1 MASKKEWKELIA
13 LSGKLNSS
21 LQRALTEAAERTRKL
36 TGAVS
41 LTWQA
46 AVRAKT
52 ALAGMA
58 TQASAGVARLS
69 AKLPAG
75 VTALGELGNKNALV
89 KASFTGL
96 KLAGQGALSA
106 IKAGAKLAGAGLAKL
121 AAAGIKGLGAMAK
134 TGLETASKLTE
145 VQKVVDATYGGGAGR
160 INRWSR
166 ELLSSHGLA
175 ELSAKEYSATMGA
188 LLKGAGVSGDEM
200 MVMSQNLTM
209 LTGDMASFYH
219 LQPDEM
225 FTKIRGAISGETE
238 SLKQLGI
245 HMSAANLEAYALS
258 QGIGASYS
266 SMSQGQQMVLRY
278 NYLLQQTAAAQGDF
292 SRTSGSFANQ
302 QKLLKENF
310 TQLAAKIMTGVMP
323 AAAKLMEGM
332 NQAITSMDSEA
343 LGGFVAQLT
352 DLAVQLV
359 PIAMELLPVIQS
371 LLMTIL
377 PPLLEIIRVVLPPLT
392 KFLTL
397 VISVIGKIIGVGQ
410 QILGSVAGLFA
421 GGAADAAATPGGELA
436 GFARGGFS
444 SRPAIFGEAG
454 LEAAIP
460 IRRGNPR
467 SLALLQRTAELL
479 GVAVRGRDTAPAPSP
494 AGRNTPERVPV
505 LLRFG
510 PVAAGGEDLLRRAAA
525 LLRAGA
531 REERP
536 GATGG
541 KDLLRRTGELPG
553 LRLGGGIRLT
563 YAPVIYGGD
572 SEGLQP
578 VLRRSAREML
588 AWAREEENKRRRLD
602 FGLAPVPV

>member
-1 MASKKEWKELIA
+1 MASQKELKALIT
-13 LSGKLNSS
+13 LSGKLDPS
-21 LQRALTEAAERTRKL
+21 LQKALLDAAGKTRKL
-36 TGAVS
+36 SGEMS
-41 LTWQA
+41 LTQ
-46 AVRAKT
+46 
-52 ALAGMA
+52 LAGSKVKTTLSGMA
-58 TQASAGVARLS
+58 SKASAGFAQLS
-69 AKLPAG
+69 SKLPSS
-75 VTALGELGNKNALV
+75 VTALGEIGKKNAWV
-89 KASFTGL
+89 KASFVSL

-106 IKAGAKLAGAGLAKL
+106 IKTGAKVAGVGLAAL
-121 AAAGIKGLGAMAK
+121 TAAGIMGLGIMAK
-134 TGLETASKLTE
+134 TGLDTASSLAE
-145 VQKVVDATYGGGAGR
+145 VQNVVDVTYGESAER
-160 INRWSR
+160 INQWSR
-166 ELLSSHGLA
+166 ELLNSHGLA
-175 ELSAKEYSATMGA
+175 ELSAKQYSSTMGA
-188 LLKGAGVSGDEM
+188 MLKSAGVSGDEM

-209 LTGDMASFYH
+209 LTGDMASFYN
-219 LQPDEM
+219 LQSDEM
-225 FTKIRGAISGETE
+225 FAKIRAGISGETE
-238 SLKQLGI
+238 PLKQLGI
-245 HMSAANLEAYALS
+245 NMSVANLEAFALS
-258 QGIGASYS
+258 QGIDASYS
-266 SMSQGQQMVLRY
+266 SMSQGQQMILRY
-278 NYLLQQTAAAQGDF
+278 NYLLQATADAQGDF
-292 SRTSGSFANQ
+292 SRTSDSFANQ

-310 TQLAAKIMTGVMP
+310 TQLSAKIMTGVMP
-323 AAAKLMEGM
+323 AAAKLMQGM
-332 NQAITSMDSEA
+332 NEAMTSMDTEA
-343 LGGFVAQLT
+343 LGGFVGQLAE
-352 DLAVQLV
+352 LAVQLM
-359 PIAMELLPVIQS
+359 PIAMELLPVIQN

-377 PPLLEIIRVVLPPLT
+377 PPLIEIIKVVLPPLT

-397 VISVIGKIIGVGQ
+397 VINVIGKLIGVGGKV
-410 QILGSVAGLFA
+410 IEKVVSLFTGGSASTA
-421 GGAADAAATPGGELA
+421 TSTPGGELA

-479 GVAVRGRDTAPAPSP
+479 GVAGRGTDTAPAPSP

-553 LRLGGGIRLT
+553 LCLGGGIRLT

-602 FGLAPVPV
+602 FGLAPV